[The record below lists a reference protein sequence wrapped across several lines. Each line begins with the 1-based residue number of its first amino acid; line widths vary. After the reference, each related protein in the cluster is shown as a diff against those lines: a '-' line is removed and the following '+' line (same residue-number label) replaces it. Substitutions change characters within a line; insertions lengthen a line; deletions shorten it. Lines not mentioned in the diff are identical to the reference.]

1 MEENNIKWWKSK
13 TQNMIAFMS
22 LVFMFSFIT
31 LLVFVEIPTANRDIV
46 NILISLMFPPLL
58 ASVIWYLYNY
68 KKIDSDTN
76 NVTTLTQT
84 SQIVEP
90 KNKIENG

>member
-1 MEENNIKWWKSK
+1 MEDNNIKWWKSK
-13 TQNMIAFMS
+13 TQNMIAFMA
-22 LVFMFSFIT
+22 LIFMFSFIT
-31 LLVFVEIPTANRDIV
+31 LLIFVEIPPANRDIV

-68 KKIDSDTN
+68 KKIDSESN

-90 KNKIENG
+90 KIKIENG